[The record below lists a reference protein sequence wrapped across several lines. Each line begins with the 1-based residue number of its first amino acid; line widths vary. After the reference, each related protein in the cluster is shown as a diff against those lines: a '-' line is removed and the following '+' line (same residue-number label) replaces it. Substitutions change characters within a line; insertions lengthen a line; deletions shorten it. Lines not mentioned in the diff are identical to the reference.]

1 MKLSKKATVMLLG
14 LGALAVYKYNKMTDE
29 DKDAL
34 KDKARKIFDDHVSPF
49 LKSALGL
56 VEDPALVEQGKA
68 VK

>member
-1 MKLSKKATVMLLG
+1 MKLSKKATVLILG

-34 KDKARKIFDDHVSPF
+34 KDKARKLFDDHISPF
-49 LKSALGL
+49 LKNALGL
-56 VEDPALVEQGKA
+56 VEDPALAEQVKA

>member
-1 MKLSKKATVMLLG
+1 MKLSKKATLLALG

-34 KDKARKIFDDHVSPF
+34 KDKAKKIFDDHISPF